1 MVNTTKANNA
11 KTYSS
16 DLKPVNYSIVFV
28 SFFSL
33 ITVFAWHRRKELI
46 ANAYSS
52 VKKMQNIK
60 GNEVE
65 SDSKKKI
72 KDIDVLDLNV
82 EEFLEDSTKKELKT
96 KSEKTMR

>member
-1 MVNTTKANNA
+1 
-11 KTYSS
+11 
-16 DLKPVNYSIVFV
+16 
-28 SFFSL
+28 
-33 ITVFAWHRRKELI
+33 
-46 ANAYSS
+46 
-52 VKKMQNIK
+52 MQNIK